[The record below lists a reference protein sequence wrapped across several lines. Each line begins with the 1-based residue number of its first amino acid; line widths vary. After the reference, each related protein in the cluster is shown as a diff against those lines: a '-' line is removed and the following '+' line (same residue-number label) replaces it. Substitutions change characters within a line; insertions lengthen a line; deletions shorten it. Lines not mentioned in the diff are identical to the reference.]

1 MGALTRLVPVLLL
14 FAATPARADEVD
26 RWRPLIAEA
35 SSRFGIPT
43 SWIERVMRAESRGFT
58 TLNGRPIRSRAG
70 AMGLMQL
77 MPATWAAMRAR
88 LALGSNPDDPR
99 DNILAGTLFLRMMHD
114 RFGYPGLFGAYNA
127 GPGAYASYLAGKRR
141 LPEETVA
148 YFGTVG
154 GTPLPVPQSVDM
166 PSRPPLF
173 VVRRDV
179 PTDQPGPD
187 ATGAPAMLFVVRKVG
202 P

>member
-1 MGALTRLVPVLLL
+1 MGALTRLVPALLL
-14 FAATPARADEVD
+14 FAATPAHADELD
-26 RWRPLIAEA
+26 KWRPLIAEA

-43 SWIERVMRAESRGFT
+43 SWIERVIRAESRGFT

-77 MPATWAAMRAR
+77 MPATWADMRAR
-88 LALGSNPDDPR
+88 LALGNNPDDPR
-99 DNILAGTLFLRMMHD
+99 DNILAGTFFLRMMYD

-141 LPEETVA
+141 LPGETVA
-148 YFGTVG
+148 YLGSVSG
-154 GTPLPVPQSVDM
+154 SPPAVPQSADI
-166 PSRPPLF
+166 PSKPLLF

-179 PTDQPGPD
+179 ATDPPGLEENR
-187 ATGAPAMLFVVRKVG
+187 AQTMLFVVRKVG